1 MTLKNAVILITGS
14 AVRVGKEIA
23 LNLAEAGARV
33 IVHFRKKQREAEST
47 AGEIARITGEQP
59 LVLQGDI
66 AHAAVWRRMRDAI
79 LNTYGRIDVLINNAA
94 DFYKTPLLSI
104 TEEQWEHLMTVNLKS
119 VFLGCQIIGECMLRQ
134 KSGKIINIADVAGYT
149 VWPDYIPYCVSKAG
163 VIALTKGMAKAMAPH
178 VLVNAIAPGTVLLA
192 ENHDPEEE
200 KRLIERTPLKRIG
213 SPDDIAKT
221 AAFLI
226 ENGDFLT
233 GQVIRVDGG
242 RSL

>member
-23 LNLAEAGARV
+23 LNLAESGARV
-33 IVHFRKKQREAEST
+33 IIHFRKAKQEAEST
-47 AGEIARITGEQP
+47 AQKVSDITGEKP
-59 LVLQGDI
+59 LILQGDI
-66 AHAAVWRRMRDAI
+66 SHAAVWQQMRDEI
-79 LNTYGRIDVLINNAA
+79 LNAYGRIDVLINNAA
-94 DFYKTPLLSI
+94 DFYKTPFPAI
-104 TEEQWEHLMTVNLKS
+104 TEEQWDHLMAVNLKS
-119 VFLGCQIIGECMLRQ
+119 VFLGCQIFGERMLQQ

-149 VWPDYIPYCVSKAG
+149 VWPDYLPYCVSKAG
-163 VIALTKGMAKAMAPH
+163 VIALTKGLAKAMAPH

-192 ENHDPEEE
+192 EDHDPAEER
-200 KRLIERTPLKRIG
+200 RLIERTPLKRIG
-213 SPDDIAKT
+213 TPTDIAKT